1 MNNSISTKL
10 SNPSTTATRSDAGG
24 NWSLRPAEFVLP
36 GHPDK
41 LCDAI
46 ADALVAQ
53 ARRRHPRALVGAEVA
68 VHRNLVTLTG
78 RIACPEAYKIDLTE
92 LVQNVYRTAGYG
104 EDQDCPWNPDPKLL
118 RVFSDLCLDD
128 LVEGEDSFRE
138 LSDDQAIC
146 VGYANNLKATNHL
159 PVEQW
164 LVQRFGQ
171 RLHALRTLHPE
182 LLLGPDGKVLVVVRE
197 LDGSSLGDLERG
209 SIGKPPSDSQW
220 QIESVC
226 CALQQRQHADSI
238 ALYRAVRNALS
249 DELQHCA
256 QILPG
261 LSPELPDPMTVN
273 GAGAFEVGGP
283 EGDNGLSGKKLVAD
297 AYGPRVPIGGGAWSG
312 KDFFKADR
320 AGGLLARRLAKV
332 IVHLGLAAEV
342 TVTLGWFP
350 GDRTARVLRVDVP
363 PGCALSSCTGGGGAG
378 DGVDLDRITGL
389 IDLSLLRSGRDFAK
403 ADLLTLARWGHF
415 STPDLPWERIE
426 RL

>member
-1 MNNSISTKL
+1 MNTSISTKL
-10 SNPSTTATRSDAGG
+10 NNADATSNSTNVKG

-78 RIACPEAYKIDLTE
+78 RIACPEAHKIDLTA

-104 EDQDCPWNPDPKLL
+104 EDQECPWNPDPKLL

-146 VGYANNLKATNHL
+146 IGYANNLKATNHL

-182 LLLGPDGKVLVVVRE
+182 LQLGPDGKVLVVVRE
-197 LDGSSLGDLERG
+197 LATGSAEDLALGSVGESSKDWR
-209 SIGKPPSDSQW
+209 W

-226 CALQQRQHADSI
+226 CALQQRQRADSI

-249 DELQHCA
+249 DELQQCA
-256 QILPG
+256 RTLPG
-261 LSPELPDPMTVN
+261 LSPELPDPITVN

-283 EGDNGLSGKKLVAD
+283 EGDNGLSGKNLSRTPTDHASPSAAAPGRAKTSS
-297 AYGPRVPIGGGAWSG
+297 RPIALEDCW
-312 KDFFKADR
+312 
-320 AGGLLARRLAKV
+320 
-332 IVHLGLAAEV
+332 
-342 TVTLGWFP
+342 P
-350 GDRTARVLRVDVP
+350 GDWP
-363 PGCALSSCTGGGGAG
+363 
-378 DGVDLDRITGL
+378 
-389 IDLSLLRSGRDFAK
+389 K
-403 ADLLTLARWGHF
+403 
-415 STPDLPWERIE
+415 
-426 RL
+426 

>member
-10 SNPSTTATRSDAGG
+10 NNPNAAATKGEASGT
-24 NWSLRPAEFVLP
+24 WSLRPAEFVLP

-78 RIACPEAYKIDLTE
+78 RIACPEAHKIDLTA

-138 LSDDQAIC
+138 LADDQAIC
-146 VGYANNLKATNHL
+146 IGYANNLKATNHL

-171 RLHALRTLHPE
+171 RLHALRTLHPD
-182 LLLGPDGKVLVVVRE
+182 LQLGPDGKVLVVVRE
-197 LDGSSLGDLERG
+197 LEGSSLGDLERG
-209 SIGKPPSDSQW
+209 SVGEPPTDSRW

-226 CALQQRQHADSI
+226 CALQQRQRADSI
-238 ALYRAVRNALS
+238 ALYRAVRIALM

-256 QILPG
+256 RTLPG

-283 EGDNGLSGKKLVAD
+283 DGDNGLSGKKLVAD

-332 IVHLGLAAEV
+332 IAHLGLATEA

-350 GDRTARVLRVDVP
+350 GVRTARVFRVDVP
-363 PGCALSSCTGGGGAG
+363 RSCALNPGGGGG
-378 DGVDLDRITGL
+378 NGVDLDRMAGL

-415 STPDLPWERIE
+415 SNPELPWERIE

>member
-1 MNNSISTKL
+1 MNTSISTKP
-10 SNPSTTATRSDAGG
+10 NNASTPANISEASGM
-24 NWSLRPAEFVLP
+24 WSLRPAEFVLP

-78 RIACPEAYKIDLTE
+78 RIACPEAHKIDLTE
-92 LVQNVYRTAGYG
+92 LVQDVYRTAGYG

-146 VGYANNLKATNHL
+146 IGYANNLKATNHL

-182 LLLGPDGKVLVVVRE
+182 LQLGPDGKVLVVVRE

-209 SIGKPPSDSQW
+209 SAGGPPRDSRW

-226 CALQQRQHADSI
+226 CALQQRQKADSI
-238 ALYRAVRNALS
+238 ALYRAVRNALT

-256 QILPG
+256 RTLPG
-261 LSPELPDPMTVN
+261 LSPELPDPITVN

-332 IVHLGLAAEV
+332 IVHLGLTPEA

-350 GDRTARVLRVDVP
+350 GDRAARLLRVDVP
-363 PGCALSSCTGGGGAG
+363 PGCALNSSAGGGGAG
-378 DGVDLDRITGL
+378 NGVDLDRIAGL

-403 ADLLTLARWGHF
+403 VDLVTLARWGHF
-415 STPDLPWERIE
+415 SNPELPWERIE